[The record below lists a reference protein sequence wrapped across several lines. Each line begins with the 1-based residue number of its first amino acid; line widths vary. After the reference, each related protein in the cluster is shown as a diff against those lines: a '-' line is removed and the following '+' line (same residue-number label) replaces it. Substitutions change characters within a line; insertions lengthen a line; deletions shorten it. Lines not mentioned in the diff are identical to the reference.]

1 MNTLTNARSARSS
14 VSKFVCPISFEPS
27 FVPIDG
33 YSGTTAENEPVKVC
47 EIWTSFSGTIEKE
60 DLLFEDQILV

>member
-1 MNTLTNARSARSS
+1 MWREAVVQCCNVNRIN
-14 VSKFVCPISFEPS
+14 F
-27 FVPIDG
+27 DG